1 MRGTTADAKP
11 GETRSFVLDLK
22 GVNGK
27 KFLLQVADYAMNVVT
42 YEVNIQIGEPLP
54 APDMIAFDSS
64 ANSWIGFGRNDDLT
78 TAQTLSTSK
87 ETFRAATDVD
97 GMIFASTAEGDLYVL
112 NEEDPS
118 EATYVTNLGVI
129 LTDMAYNS
137 ETGILYG
144 VTDNQLVTVDKLLGT
159 VETVG
164 EIGITTNTLAL
175 RQ

>member
-1 MRGTTADAKP
+1 MQKP

-87 ETFRAATDVD
+87 
-97 GMIFASTAEGDLYVL
+97 GDLPGCNRCGRHDLCFHCRRRPVCP
-112 NEEDPS
+112 E
-118 EATYVTNLGVI
+118 
-129 LTDMAYNS
+129 
-137 ETGILYG
+137 
-144 VTDNQLVTVDKLLGT
+144 
-159 VETVG
+159 
-164 EIGITTNTLAL
+164 
-175 RQ
+175 